1 MDFNSLVV
9 EMASS
14 VASMEKNMDIFSKIR
29 MEVSFDPVIP
39 LLGIYPPNIET
50 LIQKETPMFTTDH
63 YSHDTD
69 KSNPDIKQQ
78 EVLTY
83 MKWNTMQLLEKYS
96 HAVR

>member
-14 VASMEKNMDIFSKIR
+14 LASMENNINIFPKIR
-29 MEVSFDPVIP
+29 MEVPFDPVIP

-63 YSHDTD
+63 YSYDTD
-69 KSNPDIKQQ
+69 KNNPDIKQQ

-83 MKWNTMQLLEKYS
+83 I
-96 HAVR
+96 